1 MRNLTMVAIALLI
14 AAAGCREKEQYEDQE
29 APQQQMKIDFTV
41 RKSGSTLSFKAA
53 EGAAWKE
60 LTYSCKE
67 LPCKFLLNDKGTDPT
82 IPAEVFSI
90 NFYLSENEVK
100 MSSVNMAPKKGTAWA
115 VLSYSCAAPDC
126 GFRVTH
132 DGVTGL

>member
-14 AAAGCREKEQYEDQE
+14 GAAGCKEQEQYEDQE

-41 RKSGSTLSFKAA
+41 RRNGNTLTLKAG

-67 LPCKFLLNDKGTDPT
+67 LPCEFLLNDKGTNPS

-90 NFYLSENEVK
+90 SFIFSEGTVK
-100 MSSVNMAPKKGTAWA
+100 MSSVNMAPKKGTAWET
-115 VLSYSCAAPDC
+115 LSYSCDTKDC

-132 DGVTGL
+132 EGVTGL